1 MNFGKDQQCLLNVGG
16 AENSETR
23 RTEVLQAQRL
33 PRSIPRGFP
42 TKDVR
47 QLKYKSTKANYN
59 LWPFIM
65 AIKPF
70 YM

>member
-33 PRSIPRGFP
+33 PRSVPRGFP
-42 TKDVR
+42 TRDVR
-47 QLKYKSTKANYN
+47 QLKYKSTKANYKIIQIVRA
-59 LWPFIM
+59 L
-65 AIKPF
+65 
-70 YM
+70 